1 MIKDANVARVKPHPA
16 WQRTLT
22 LTKSALCRLDSPLV
36 ITGGWQRPA
45 FRLQTGV
52 EVPHLKRATRD
63 VRSECLKLPQT
74 LAATWNGVNPA
85 SLAIWFSSCRVETE
99 MPSDFPLFISIHQSI
114 ISPRTLPI
122 FLPLEKFWF
131 PTPMPGTLTAP
142 ENRKSLQ
149 RVSARKTRQ

>member
-63 VRSECLKLPQT
+63 VTSECLKLPQT

-99 MPSDFPLFISIHQSI
+99 MPSDFPLFISSSLTHHHQTVQKAHFW
-114 ISPRTLPI
+114 PLPV
-122 FLPLEKFWF
+122 WF
-131 PTPMPGTLTAP
+131 SSYA
-142 ENRKSLQ
+142 NARHAHRARKSE
-149 RVSARKTRQ
+149 VA

>member
-1 MIKDANVARVKPHPA
+1 MIKDAKVARVKPHPA

-63 VRSECLKLPQT
+63 VTSECLKLPQT

-99 MPSDFPLFISIHQSI
+99 MPSDFPLFISSSIHHLSQDFAHFFAVGG
-114 ISPRTLPI
+114 L
-122 FLPLEKFWF
+122 KVF

-149 RVSARKTRQ
+149 WVSARKTRQ